1 MDIDLGKAGKLSA
14 NGSIQLTTR
23 RIVFHSKSND
33 KMDPFESYA
42 LPLHNIKNH
51 KLIQPVFGSTIIQCK
66 VKPSEDQAWEL
77 PKDCVHVFKA
87 YFNEGQFSKFDN
99 CLTLSLKQI
108 RKTSYLKNY

>member
-1 MDIDLGKAGKLSA
+1 
-14 NGSIQLTTR
+14 
-23 RIVFHSKSND
+23 
-33 KMDPFESYA
+33 MDPFESYA

-108 RKTSYLKNY
+108 RKTSYLKNYQSDEEHDKLYKFLEKKNVITVVKDKKHKN